1 MIINYYNN
9 NVKVS
14 VETNTEN
21 TYWYTT
27 ITL

>member
-1 MIINYYNN
+1 MVINYYINN
-9 NVKVS
+9 EKVS

-21 TYWYTT
+21 TYWYTS